1 MNFLTP
7 PDSVIHDNAAMDA
20 EQLLVA
26 ADFVD
31 ELIDLHVVD
40 TQDEGQAVLTNAPL
54 FVVPKEG
61 QDGEW

>member
-7 PDSVIHDNAAMDA
+7 PESVIHDNANMDA

-26 ADFVD
+26 DDFVD
-31 ELIDLHVVD
+31 EFIDLHVVD
-40 TQDEGQAVLTNAPL
+40 TLGAGRAVLNSAPL
-54 FVVPKEG
+54 FLVPKEG